1 MSTRIKSNSK
11 VIRER
16 SNNAGT
22 QVGILNRILSKIS
35 IFRSISSKRKNH
47 FISNSGIFKIKMLLI
62 SEEVDR
68 EYKVYKANK
77 TRYRKS
83 SRIAKHFSFYNHDGS
98 FNCLGILLGMCS
110 DDVNI
115 RDKAIRLFFS
125 NMEKITSSE
134 EFRDLVTFIF
144 SCSVFIY
151 LYCDLFFN
159 VTEFVKYN
167 LGLIL

>member
-1 MSTRIKSNSK
+1 MSTRIKSNSRI
-11 VIRER
+11 IRER

-35 IFRSISSKRKNH
+35 IFKSVSSKRRNH

-77 TRYRKS
+77 TRSRKS

-115 RDKAIRLFFS
+115 RDKALRLFFS

-134 EFRDLVTFIF
+134 EFRDLINFTF
-144 SCSVFIY
+144 SVSVFLV
-151 LYCDLFFN
+151 LYCNLFFN
-159 VTEFVKYN
+159 VSEFIKHKINVF
-167 LGLIL
+167 L